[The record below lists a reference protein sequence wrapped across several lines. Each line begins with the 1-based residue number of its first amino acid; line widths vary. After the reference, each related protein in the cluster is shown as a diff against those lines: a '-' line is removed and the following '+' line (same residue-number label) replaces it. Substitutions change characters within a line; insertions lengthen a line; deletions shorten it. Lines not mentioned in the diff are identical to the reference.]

1 MVLKS
6 LRALCLLLALCGAS
20 ASFAVPEYTLKFA
33 TLAPPGSTWMNL
45 IDAWGKEVESQS
57 KGRLVFKFYP
67 GGVSGDEPDVL
78 RKIRFGQLHGGAFTG
93 FGIGQIHSPARVLE
107 LPFLFRDLGEVDHAR
122 AAFSEEFARG
132 FHDAGFEHLGWME
145 VGFVHFFSKHPV
157 QTLDELKPRRIWL
170 WQGDR
175 MGEAFFKAS
184 KLSPVPLSVLDVYTS
199 LSTGLVDTVYS
210 TPLASIAMQWF
221 TQTPYMSAQ
230 PMTNAMGVLL
240 VDSRF
245 FDRLPEDLRALLK
258 TSGARAG
265 EALIAATRTD
275 NAKSLDV
282 LKRQG
287 LKLVMNDGKSQ
298 EAEFLAIRD
307 RAAAELMQSGY
318 LPRDLVERTR
328 GLLDSYRAQRETTH

>member
-1 MVLKS
+1 MVLRL
-6 LRALCLLLALCGAS
+6 LRLLGMLLAVCGTAT
-20 ASFAVPEYTLKFA
+20 AAAAPEYTLKFA

-45 IDAWGKEVESQS
+45 IEQWAGEVKAQSQ
-57 KGRLVFKFYP
+57 GRLAFKLYP
-67 GGVSGDEPDVL
+67 GGISGDEPDVL

-93 FGIGQIHSPARVLE
+93 YGIGQIHPPARVLE
-107 LPFLFRDLGEVDHAR
+107 LPFLFRNLAEVDHAR
-122 AAFSEEFARG
+122 AAFHDEFARG
-132 FHDAGFEHLGWME
+132 FRESGFEHLGWME

-157 QTLDELKPRRIWL
+157 QTLDDLKPRRIWL

-184 KLSPVPLSVLDVYTS
+184 GLSPVPLSVLDVYTS

-221 TQTPYMSAQ
+221 TKTPYMSAQ
-230 PMTNAMGVLL
+230 PMTNAMGALL
-240 VDSRF
+240 VDRRF
-245 FDRLPEDLRALLK
+245 FDRLPEDLRTLLK
-258 TSGARAG
+258 DSGTRAS
-265 EALIAATRTD
+265 ETLITATRAD

-287 LKLVMNDGKSQ
+287 VKLVMEDGAAQ

-307 RAAAELMQSGY
+307 RAAEDLMRSGY

-328 GLLDSYRAQRETTH
+328 GLLDSYRARRETAH